1 MVFFIQMAVIVA
13 IFYFIVLRPQR
24 KQQKALEASLLTMTK
39 GDEVVT
45 AGGLIG
51 EVIHVKESLKDGK
64 PAQTMSDRV
73 TMKTGESKVVVER
86 GRIVVDPDLSVLGPV
101 GFWLSNTLGPKLTLA
116 LGIAWPALLGTLG
129 FFRARRGLYVSDL
142 VG

>member
-86 GRIVVDPDLSVLGPV
+86 GRIVRVNRPPNEG
-101 GFWLSNTLGPKLTLA
+101 
-116 LGIAWPALLGTLG
+116 
-129 FFRARRGLYVSDL
+129 
-142 VG
+142 

>member
-24 KQQKALEASLLTMTK
+24 KQQKQLEASLMTMSK

-51 EVIHVKESLKDGK
+51 EVIHVKESLKDGQ
-64 PAQTMSDRV
+64 PVRTMNDRV
-73 TMKTGESKVVVER
+73 TIKSGESKVVVER
-86 GRIVVDPDLSVLGPV
+86 GRIVRVSGPSVE
-101 GFWLSNTLGPKLTLA
+101 
-116 LGIAWPALLGTLG
+116 
-129 FFRARRGLYVSDL
+129 
-142 VG
+142 